1 MGGAA
6 IVSVVAIDGPAGA
19 GKSTVARAVAHK
31 LGFAYLDTGAMYRAV
46 ALGALE
52 RGIDFDDETG
62 LTALTEEVE
71 IDLRENVVLL
81 NGRDVSRAIRE
92 ERVTAA
98 VSKVAAVAGVRRA
111 MASRQ
116 RAWAQAGDVV
126 MEGRDIGSTVAP
138 GAAVKIFLTAGIEE
152 RAARRAHQLGLA
164 TDESS
169 LRELSESMAGRDRAD
184 AERSTSPF
192 VMAPGAVVVDSTG
205 KDIDEVVDEIAAAV
219 RSALE

>member
-1 MGGAA
+1 MCGAT

-46 ALGALE
+46 ALEALE
-52 RGIDFDDETG
+52 RGIDLEDETG

-81 NGRDVSRAIRE
+81 NGRDVSRGIRE

-98 VSKVAAVAGVRRA
+98 VSKVAAVPGVRRA
-111 MASRQ
+111 MAARQ
-116 RAWAQAGDVV
+116 GAWAEAGDVV
-126 MEGRDIGSTVAP
+126 MEGRDIGSAVAP
-138 GAAVKIFLTAGIEE
+138 DAAVKIFLTAGIEE

-192 VMAPGAVVVDSTG
+192 VMAPGAVVVDSTAKG
-205 KDIDEVVDEIAAAV
+205 IDEVVDEIAVAV